1 MKTDS
6 IRAIFI
12 LLALF
17 STTLIGGQLAART
30 LAVPQQPSEQ
40 PVVLVRILELS
51 AIGPN
56 GVRRTL
62 YRSEE
67 GYTTTL
73 DGLGRIGS
81 QVSAAGL
88 ADGAYHTLSVRLHD
102 SYQRIRPDGAR
113 ESGRFSEQGKPVQLR
128 IRGMIKVEDGS
139 ATPLRMLDTPSYY
152 GYPEGYRGE
161 EEDD

>member
-6 IRAIFI
+6 IRTIFV

-17 STTLIGGQLAART
+17 STTFIGGQLAART
-30 LAVPQQPSEQ
+30 LAGPLQPSEQ

-51 AIGPN
+51 AIGPD
-56 GVRRTL
+56 GASRTL

-67 GYTTTL
+67 GYATTL
-73 DGLGRIGS
+73 GGLGRIGS
-81 QVSAAGL
+81 QISAAGL
-88 ADGAYHTLSVRLHD
+88 ADGAYHTLTVRLHD
-102 SYQRIRPDGAR
+102 SYQRIRPDGTR
-113 ESGRFSEQGKPVQLR
+113 ENGRFSEQGKPVQLR

-161 EEDD
+161 EDDD